1 MAKFSTPGVY
11 FTEID
16 NTIQQEAT
24 ASLGTGAI
32 VIKSNKGMVNQIV
45 NKKNYSSFV
54 NTYGNPEKLDDYGH
68 FAAENYFEN
77 SDSLQVIR
85 ATMGDEQYSQIQY
98 PYNDASDKK
107 IDERQGIFEFV
118 ENDGENKL
126 KIVEDINASY
136 IANLTANDE
145 WNISPNSPTYNLH
158 LNQTAK
164 TAVIKD
170 IFSNSENVIV
180 FKNKSTGNLD
190 DFETEK
196 GVKVSYRSIVN
207 IDGSVSSD
215 PIDKNDLVF
224 KENSWNNG
232 EIEKTD
238 IKDLDYEIGS
248 GDNTGHKI
256 RFYVEKEHTLN
267 NKKIE
272 VTFFA
277 TKNFKENLIINPN
290 DTLKF
295 KDILNIEYFYT
306 KEGIEEDNY
315 ININEDIKVVSLF
328 DWNDLTNKSFTIE
341 GKEVDNT
348 LTNASSIS
356 FKEYGYN
363 TFQDVLALNSTESIS
378 NTYNNKVVTV
388 PPDINVPYIQEAT
401 IQVIPFSSFYNDPE
415 REERAKNIID
425 MYNLGVAEA
434 LKDKYYILR
443 YVNVWDGS
451 FANSEYTEKLIVKQS
466 ESDFVLNNDLFWVVK
481 ELGKDDIITLS
492 TYTAS
497 EPKQFISPY
506 IGNEIDP
513 IVAYPSSEVLNIEKY
528 KDGYTTFTETE
539 DDVGIGD
546 VEDYISN
553 RENQLIITAL
563 NPGEWGNDIG
573 ISIITTECEKI
584 PSLNHQNAFNWKYRY
599 DDEDQIDNF
608 NVNQDD
614 LIWKKV
620 YRINVYVKPKTQT
633 TESAWGTGMDAM
645 LKEPTESFF
654 VSNDPTLKDSEGNSL
669 FAPTVI
675 NGLSDYIYIS
685 RNSVNEAISSSGNY
699 EQPAQTYSIY
709 PLTGGKNSK
718 KNLIRE
724 KTSALKLFDDRQKVS
739 FDVIFNTE
747 AIDSFSGQMFLSH
760 QKRIADIAGNR
771 KDCIAVVQTTSK
783 ESRTIKRQIS
793 ESKMFTFN
801 NPSYVAA
808 YGEYDK
814 YYNSTLASW
823 IYLPKSIAGASAI
836 AFCFKYSYPWKA
848 PAGISNGSINYSRGK
863 LTKLTDDEIGQL
875 YDININTSR
884 AMMGYG
890 EVLWGQKTCLK
901 KESALNRINVRCLLN
916 FLKKELELMFVPF
929 MFQNN
934 TANTRSA
941 AKNSLDAFLSRV
953 KAADG
958 VETFSTSVTQDDL
971 DPRILN
977 INIQIVPA
985 ETIEFIDI
993 KISIDRNT
1001 GVIVDVG

>member
-1 MAKFSTPGVY
+1 MAKFSTPGIY

-136 IANLTANDE
+136 IANLKANDE
-145 WNISPNSPTYNLH
+145 WYSSPNSPTYNLH

-180 FKNKSTGNLD
+180 FKNKSSGNID
-190 DFETEK
+190 DFVTEN

-207 IDGSVSSD
+207 NDGSVGFD

-224 KENSWNNG
+224 KKDSWAKG
-232 EIEKTD
+232 EIEKKD
-238 IKDLDYEIGS
+238 IKDLDRKIGS
-248 GDNTGHKI
+248 GDKTGHKI
-256 RFYVEKEHTLN
+256 SFYVGKEHTLN

-277 TKNFKENLIINPN
+277 TKEFKDSLTSDPN
-290 DTLKF
+290 DTLYFNKILDFTKF
-295 KDILNIEYFYT
+295 YKNDDS
-306 KEGIEEDNY
+306 KESDY
-315 ININEDIKVVSLF
+315 INKNEDIKVVSLF
-328 DWNDLTNKSFTIE
+328 DWNDLTNKSFTVE
-341 GKEVDNT
+341 GKEVDKT
-348 LTNASSIS
+348 LTNTSSIS

-363 TFQDVLALNSTESIS
+363 TFQDVLALNSTKSIS
-378 NTYNNKVVTV
+378 TEYNNNVVTV
-388 PPDINVPYIQEAT
+388 SIDNTITTYTQAST
-401 IQVIPFSSFYNDPE
+401 IQVIPFSSFYEDKKE
-415 REERAKNIID
+415 SATAIID

-443 YVNVWDGS
+443 YVNVWNGS

-492 TYTAS
+492 TYKAS
-497 EPKQFISPY
+497 KPKQFITPY
-506 IGNEIDP
+506 ISNEIDP
-513 IVAYPSSEVLNIEKY
+513 IIAYPSSEVLNIEKY

-608 NVNQDD
+608 NVNQDN

-633 TESAWGTGMDAM
+633 TESAWGTGMDAL

-675 NGLSDYIYIS
+675 NGFSDYIYIS

-739 FDVIFNTE
+739 FDIIFNTE

-901 KESALNRINVRCLLN
+901 KESALNRINVRCLLI

-953 KAADG
+953 KAAGG

-977 INIQIVPA
+977 INIKIVPA

-1001 GVIVDVG
+1001 GVSVDVG